1 MNPEN
6 AYEKAIDVD
15 MIGIGRQHVCP
26 VWVGYFLASPLR
38 KFVHNPLRILGAH
51 VRLGMKVV
59 DIGSA
64 MGFFSLPLARLVGEN
79 GRVVCVDLQD
89 KMLQALTTR
98 ARRAGLM
105 ERIRTRT
112 CRVESLGL
120 EDLSGQMD
128 FVLAFAVVHEIPDP
142 ARFITEIVGVL
153 KAGGRALIAEPKGH
167 VSGAEFGNTVMIA
180 EKAGLRML
188 DSPKIPMC
196 HAVLIEKRG

>member
-1 MNPEN
+1 M
-6 AYEKAIDVD
+6 
-15 MIGIGRQHVCP
+15 GIERQHVCP

-38 KFVHNPLRILGAH
+38 KLIHNPLRILGPYI
-51 VRLGMKVV
+51 RPGMKVV

-64 MGFFSLPLARLVGEN
+64 MGFFSLPLARLVGET

-105 ERIRTRT
+105 ERIQTRT

-142 ARFITEIVGVL
+142 TRFITETAAVL
-153 KAGGRALIAEPKGH
+153 KEGGRALIAEPKGH
-167 VSGAEFGNTVMIA
+167 VLGAEFRNTVVIA
-180 EKAGLRML
+180 EKAGLQVL
-188 DSPKIPMC
+188 DSPKIPMG
-196 HAVLIEKRG
+196 HAVLMEKPGGHG